1 MFSFSRNA
9 MAQGCSAK
17 AEVGEV
23 VIVTA
28 GANGAAMMSAKVEAE
43 TSV

>member
-23 VIVTA
+23 VVVTA
-28 GANGAAMMSAKVEAE
+28 GANGAAKASAEIEAE